1 VVFVSG
7 VLKNMRNCLDEV
19 NIVEVLVVVLL
30 VLLLCNMGFTFFLV
44 DLLRMVFLETVIM
57 VVSWVK
63 HKVVRVF
70 RELVLNVSHMI
81 SVTERQFIKV
91 VS

>member
-1 VVFVSG
+1 MVFVSG

-81 SVTERQFIKV
+81 SVTECQFIKV

>member
-1 VVFVSG
+1 
-7 VLKNMRNCLDEV
+7 MRNCLDEV

-30 VLLLCNMGFTFFLV
+30 VLLLCNMGFTIFLV

-81 SVTERQFIKV
+81 SVTECQFIKV

>member
-1 VVFVSG
+1 
-7 VLKNMRNCLDEV
+7 MRNCLDEV

-70 RELVLNVSHMI
+70 RELILNVSHMI
-81 SVTERQFIKV
+81 SVTECQFIKV

>member
-1 VVFVSG
+1 
-7 VLKNMRNCLDEV
+7 MRNCLDEV

>member
-1 VVFVSG
+1 
-7 VLKNMRNCLDEV
+7 MRNCLDEV

-30 VLLLCNMGFTFFLV
+30 VLFLCNMGFTIFLV

-81 SVTERQFIKV
+81 SVTECQFIKV

>member
-1 VVFVSG
+1 
-7 VLKNMRNCLDEV
+7 MRNCLDEV

-81 SVTERQFIKV
+81 SVTECQFIKV

>member
-1 VVFVSG
+1 
-7 VLKNMRNCLDEV
+7 MRNCLDEV
-19 NIVEVLVVVLL
+19 NIVEVLVVVFL
-30 VLLLCNMGFTFFLV
+30 VLLLCNMGFTIFLV

-70 RELVLNVSHMI
+70 RELILNVSHMI
-81 SVTERQFIKV
+81 SVTECQFIEI

>member
-1 VVFVSG
+1 
-7 VLKNMRNCLDEV
+7 MRNCLDEV

-30 VLLLCNMGFTFFLV
+30 VLLLCNMGFTIFLV
-44 DLLRMVFLETVIM
+44 DLLRMVFFETVIM

-70 RELVLNVSHMI
+70 RELILNVSHMI
-81 SVTERQFIKV
+81 SVTECQFIEI

>member
-30 VLLLCNMGFTFFLV
+30 VLLLCNMGFTIFLV

-81 SVTERQFIKV
+81 SVTECQFIKV